1 MSALLARRPLDPHS
15 SRVSRQSRGRRRGLW
30 RPWTQ
35 SATPLSLLF
44 CFHRDRGAARTCM
57 QASSYNRGRRP
68 GHQPQATPPRV
79 WPGQTSVSHKMHHG
93 QNGESSPYPREWW
106 PHPKS
111 QCAFLYNCTLR
122 ALELYTLSCALMGL
136 PRTMRGMMSG
146 SMCTQMARIST
157 KKAAAMCMQNW
168 PDRTPL
174 PSPNVATT

>member
-1 MSALLARRPLDPHS
+1 MRLLCLSYSASIAIEARLVRVCKHPAITEDAAPGTSPRP
-15 SRVSRQSRGRRRGLW
+15 
-30 RPWTQ
+30 
-35 SATPLSLLF
+35 
-44 CFHRDRGAARTCM
+44 
-57 QASSYNRGRRP
+57 
-68 GHQPQATPPRV
+68 PPRV
-79 WPGQTSVSHKMHHG
+79 CGPGQTSVSHKMHHG